1 MWEAVTLSCGTWLS
15 PKTTID
21 LYTKCHFIESVEPLY
36 HETVTA
42 NWLSGREEQFLEAL
56 NSISLFL
63 FSSFVLIIIRTYFLH

>member
-15 PKTTID
+15 LKTTID

-42 NWLSGREEQFLEAL
+42 NWLPGREKQFLEAL
-56 NSISLFL
+56 NAISLFL
-63 FSSFVLIIIRTYFLH
+63 FSSFVLIIIRTYFLY